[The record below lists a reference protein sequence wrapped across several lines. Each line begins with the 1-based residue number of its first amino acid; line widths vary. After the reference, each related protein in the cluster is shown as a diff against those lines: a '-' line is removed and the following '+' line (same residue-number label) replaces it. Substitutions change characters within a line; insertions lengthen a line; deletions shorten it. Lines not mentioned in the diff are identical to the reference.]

1 MATASLS
8 APFLIDGISYTK
20 VFIAVVM
27 TSCIMPFILI
37 KLISVYSSKLMWSF
51 FLFFLLINLYLLY
64 LNINSYRSVFGAP
77 GRHNG
82 YLSAIVCIYFFAIG
96 IYTGKFGTILDVY
109 KTIAYVS
116 GLTSSCILLITEFGI
131 GSNSIFASNNFL
143 SSDFAENTNLIAPL
157 MCVGFVSNIVSY
169 RKTKKYLFLLF
180 LLPITL
186 VAVKL
191 SVIQV
196 YLILGITL
204 LILGVSRSKR
214 HFGSAWLPVVIFTGY
229 LSGLFLALQG
239 VFDRDSSIK
248 ERTDILREAGKI
260 FGELSFLPVNID
272 SLSDFTGNFDSFNGV
287 QFLDDFHNVFLQT
300 TFSFGLLIGLFFFF
314 LSIYPFFISFSSYRD
329 KMEFLSVYSS
339 LFLSLLIGISSPNY
353 IYIYFILLG
362 YAVANLLK
370 VSEVSKL
377 GQMSNKPIT
386 WVLVSLLLVTPIYVQ
401 VKDMSIRFKISDTAI
416 KAKAHNMFTDPNFKT
431 LVMLLSKIDDAGYR
445 TRMALNF
452 YSISECK
459 YGDLVYEMM
468 AKTNPDEARLRGLD
482 PVKNGCV
489 ET

>member
-27 TSCIMPFILI
+27 TSCIMPLILI
-37 KLISVYSSKLMWSF
+37 KLLGVLSSKLMWGF
-51 FLFFLLINLYLLY
+51 FSFLLVINLYLLY
-64 LNINSYRSVFGAP
+64 LNIISYRSIFGAP

-82 YLSAIVCIYFFAIG
+82 YLSAIVCIYFFVIG
-96 IYTGKFGTILDVY
+96 IYIQKFGTIWDIY

-116 GLTSSCILLITEFGI
+116 GLTSLCILIITELDI
-131 GSNSIFASNNFL
+131 GNNSVFASNNFL
-143 SSDFAENTNLIAPL
+143 SSNFAENTNLIAPL
-157 MCVGFVSNIVSY
+157 MCVGFVSSMVSY
-169 RKTKKYLFLLF
+169 RKTKNYLFLL
-180 LLPITL
+180 LLVPITL
-186 VAVKL
+186 VGVKL

-196 YLILGITL
+196 YLILFISL
-204 LILGVSRSKR
+204 LIFGASSSKR
-214 HFGSAWLPVVIFTGY
+214 HFRSAWLPVIIFTGY
-229 LSGLFLALQG
+229 LLGLFLALQG
-239 VFDRDSSIK
+239 TFNRDSSIK
-248 ERTDILREAGKI
+248 ERTDILREAVNVS
-260 FGELSFLPVNID
+260 GEFTFLPVNID
-272 SLSDFTGNFDSFNGV
+272 ALSDFTGNFVRFNRV

-300 TFSFGLLIGLFFFF
+300 AFSFGLLIGLIFF
-314 LSIYPFFISFSSYRD
+314 LLSIFPYFINSLPYKD
-329 KMEFLSVYSS
+329 KMEFLSVYTS

-362 YAVANLLK
+362 YSVANLLK

-377 GQMSNKPIT
+377 KQMSNKPIT
-386 WVLVSLLLVTPIYVQ
+386 WVLVSLLLLSPIYVQ

-416 KAKAHNMFTDPNFKT
+416 KAKSQNMFTDPNFET
-431 LVMLLSKIDDAGYR
+431 LLMLLSKIDDAGYR

-468 AKTNPDEARLRGLD
+468 AKTNPDEVRLRGLD

>member
-1 MATASLS
+1 
-8 APFLIDGISYTK
+8 
-20 VFIAVVM
+20 
-27 TSCIMPFILI
+27 
-37 KLISVYSSKLMWSF
+37 
-51 FLFFLLINLYLLY
+51 
-64 LNINSYRSVFGAP
+64 
-77 GRHNG
+77 
-82 YLSAIVCIYFFAIG
+82 
-96 IYTGKFGTILDVY
+96 
-109 KTIAYVS
+109 
-116 GLTSSCILLITEFGI
+116 
-131 GSNSIFASNNFL
+131 
-143 SSDFAENTNLIAPL
+143 
-157 MCVGFVSNIVSY
+157 
-169 RKTKKYLFLLF
+169 
-180 LLPITL
+180 
-186 VAVKL
+186 
-191 SVIQV
+191 
-196 YLILGITL
+196 
-204 LILGVSRSKR
+204 
-214 HFGSAWLPVVIFTGY
+214 
-229 LSGLFLALQG
+229 
-239 VFDRDSSIK
+239 
-248 ERTDILREAGKI
+248 
-260 FGELSFLPVNID
+260 
-272 SLSDFTGNFDSFNGV
+272 
-287 QFLDDFHNVFLQT
+287 
-300 TFSFGLLIGLFFFF
+300 
-314 LSIYPFFISFSSYRD
+314 
-329 KMEFLSVYSS
+329 MEFLSVYTS